1 MSARDCFIHH
11 IRCALFIPELSY
23 QIPELCIALFHV
35 FLYYVAG
42 WVLWYLSVMGLLLP
56 SSLHILLIFLFA
68 LSCGKLTLIDMDK
81 PKYRKLT
88 RKYQH
93 DNFKHAVNSLSE
105 IFGGCSL
112 FSIVMGLFHFEAFF
126 FYDRPGFFQFYLHES
141 AAGAFSSSF
150 SAIVVLVGF
159 CMWAFRDDWKT
170 NAFWVACCLLF
181 FLWAALYTPS
191 FKSNSVPTFVA
202 MIPIF
207 LYEVRLSFFP
217 YA

>member
-1 MSARDCFIHH
+1 MSTRDCFIHH
-11 IRCALFIPELSY
+11 IRCALFIPELCY
-23 QIPELCIALFHV
+23 QIPELCIALFHT

-42 WVLWYLSVMGLLLP
+42 WVLWYFSVVGLLLP

-68 LSCGKLTLIDMDK
+68 LSIGKLTLIDMDK
-81 PKYRKLT
+81 PKYRRLT
-88 RKYQH
+88 RKYQR

-105 IFGGCSL
+105 IFGGCSV

-126 FYDRPGFFQFYLHES
+126 FYDRPGFFQFYLHEI
-141 AAGAFSSSF
+141 AACVFSSSF
-150 SAIVVLVGF
+150 SAVVGLVGF
-159 CMWAFRDDWKT
+159 CIWVFQEDWKT
-170 NAFWVACCLLF
+170 NAFCVACCFLF

-191 FKSNSVPTFVA
+191 FKSNSVPAFVA

-207 LYEVRLSFFP
+207 LYEVHASSFP